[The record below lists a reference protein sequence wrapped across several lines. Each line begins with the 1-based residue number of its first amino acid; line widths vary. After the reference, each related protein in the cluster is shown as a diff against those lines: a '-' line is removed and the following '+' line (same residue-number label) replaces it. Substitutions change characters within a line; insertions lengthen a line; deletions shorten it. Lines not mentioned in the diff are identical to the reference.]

1 MSLSKFFSKKADFNI
16 SIEVEKGCL
25 ELDLLKEFAKKEFDD
40 DKSVEEV
47 SVIGSQPE
55 IVEKLKDQF
64 KNDFSVELKISE
76 SYVITYVL
84 VNDKKGDLLKV
95 TAIVTDEIAEDLSC
109 LLEKN
114 NQIIRFTNK

>member
-95 TAIVTDEIAEDLSC
+95 SAIVTDEIAEDLSD

>member
-55 IVEKLKDQF
+55 FVEKLKDQF
-64 KNDFSVELKISE
+64 KTDFSVELKISE

-95 TAIVTDEIAEDLSC
+95 TAIVTDEIAEDLSG

>member
-55 IVEKLKDQF
+55 FVEKLKDQF
-64 KNDFSVELKISE
+64 KTDFSVELKISE

-95 TAIVTDEIAEDLSC
+95 SAIVTDEIAEDLSG

>member
-25 ELDLLKEFAKKEFDD
+25 ELDMLKEFAKKEFDD

-55 IVEKLKDQF
+55 FVEKLKDQF

-95 TAIVTDEIAEDLSC
+95 SAIVTDEIAEDLSD

-114 NQIIRFTNK
+114 NQIIRITNK